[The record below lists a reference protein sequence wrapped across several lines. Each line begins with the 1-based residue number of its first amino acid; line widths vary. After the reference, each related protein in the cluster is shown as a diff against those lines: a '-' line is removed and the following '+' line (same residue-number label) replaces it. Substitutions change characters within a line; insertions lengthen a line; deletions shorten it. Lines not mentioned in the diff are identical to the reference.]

1 MRESTVK
8 LNKELYSSDENVY
21 SSEEETYSSEEP
33 MYSSDDAY
41 CHKSGSDGEIPK
53 KRLRIE
59 HRADRVEKPKHRTSI
74 LKESETNL
82 QNIINL
88 PKLCCSSECLEE
100 TNVKDI
106 QKCRIDFYSK
116 TQTEQTSF
124 IAASIKMHIKR
135 QFRDQHL
142 SYMAVQSVIQL
153 GGLYMEYQYICKKLN
168 TGVSKVSLPDGRSG
182 MRYTTEAH
190 IIAKQYLEQ
199 YAKHFGDDQ
208 PDVPEIHLPS
218 CLTKKLVFKD
228 YSLHCITN
236 HHKAIKRTRF
246 LQIWRME
253 FPNVKVRK
261 HQKMTQCTECA
272 VFKEAFLKKLSQDEF
287 KKLEVRRK
295 AHLTLQRIARE
306 KYYKHRTKSQE
317 NPQQYLSLIIDNMDQ
332 SKTNLPRFP
341 FVSKD
346 QFASNCN
353 VTLNCL
359 MTVLDDVA
367 KNNGG
372 SLPPTLYLQADNAA
386 KDNKNNYVLMF
397 LAMLVKA
404 EIVKS
409 EPYRELDVTNAI
421 PDLDVPSIVEG
432 IQPKFTSI
440 VTNMSGDLE
449 KWMSTGRF
457 MQEHL
462 DWWKDYLETFSRRK
476 ERPNVPLPTNFPKF
490 KIPKKQTP
498 TLESNVTD
506 VIDKHFKKCQKKSV
520 ILPC

>member
-1 MRESTVK
+1 M
-8 LNKELYSSDENVY
+8 D
-21 SSEEETYSSEEP
+21 
-33 MYSSDDAY
+33 M
-41 CHKSGSDGEIPK
+41 
-53 KRLRIE
+53 
-59 HRADRVEKPKHRTSI
+59 
-74 LKESETNL
+74 LKNHVTL
-82 QNIINL
+82 
-88 PKLCCSSECLEE
+88 
-100 TNVKDI
+100 
-106 QKCRIDFYSK
+106 
-116 TQTEQTSF
+116 
-124 IAASIKMHIKR
+124 
-135 QFRDQHL
+135 
-142 SYMAVQSVIQL
+142 
-153 GGLYMEYQYICKKLN
+153 YQYIRKKLN

-341 FVSKD
+341 FVSKADNSLTKLHHHVTGVLCHSLQKAYAFTWTD

-404 EIVKS
+404 EIVKKIKLSFLMVGHTHEDVDQFFSRISVKCHQQAAVTLPDLHQLISTSVKPMPSIQHINSLWDFRKLATSDYSLCDFKDIHHFVFRKADDKVTLKFKNWPLHS

-440 VTNMSGDLE
+440 VTNMSGDLQ

-520 ILPC
+520 IRLVKKRR